1 MKYTFF
7 VFLIGFI
14 FIDLSRSEAKDLIIY
29 SSTDS
34 ATIELIVNGDLNEN
48 LYFLKK
54 STLEQNEDIIKII
67 SKKNHRNIF
76 KITMENNLPALLYLR
91 YQNEDYPIYI
101 NEDKR
106 IKIEVELRTEKTNSE
121 LITIQDPIN
130 TYILKKEKFLAKKNL
145 DLKGLYSLPKDSFL
159 LVNSTIEYGIENLR
173 NVYFPK
179 IADKKFKQLD
189 LNDLQAFFAIRNI
202 LYTDY
207 HNYFTKNNLKP
218 ILKLD
223 DIDIDELKKSEINLL
238 SQYVV
243 DLLGMYLDHNVK
255 EKNNCR
261 NSTYN
266 EEQICL
272 FNQRLDLG
280 LSLFKSSK
288 IANFFSAQTLLYALK
303 TGNHTFF
310 ETNILRLKEIFKRPD
325 YLSVVIEKERAM
337 DAIGKG
343 KAAPDITLK
352 RINSSTFDLS
362 SLKGKKIYLNIWSQG
377 CSSSVQELANIN
389 KLVDGIETQSNAIVL
404 NIYIDNN
411 LNELNGYLKKTKLNG
426 LNVTLQNMEDF
437 KKKYFISTLPRYIII
452 NEQGMIDNP
461 FAQRPGSKE
470 VRDYMQKP

>member
-7 VFLIGFI
+7 TFLIGFI
-14 FIDLSRSEAKDLIIY
+14 FINLSQSKAKNSLAY
-29 SSTDS
+29 FSTDS
-34 ATIELIVNGDLNEN
+34 ATIELIVNGDLKEH

-54 STLEQNEDIIKII
+54 SILEQNEDIIRII
-67 SKKNHRNIF
+67 AQKTHRNTF
-76 KITMENNLPALLYLR
+76 TVPMENNLPALLYLR
-91 YQNEDYPIYI
+91 YQNEDYPFYI
-101 NEDKR
+101 DKNNR
-106 IKIEVELRTEKTNSE
+106 IEIEVELRTKKTN
-121 LITIQDPIN
+121 LDRITIKDPIN
-130 TYILKKEKFLAKKNL
+130 TYILEKNKFLAKKNL

-223 DIDIDELKKSEINLL
+223 DIDIDELKQSEINLL

-243 DLLGMYLDHNVK
+243 DLLGMYLDHKVK

-266 EEQICL
+266 KEQICL
-272 FNQRLDLG
+272 FNQRMNLG

-288 IANFFSAQTLLYALK
+288 IASFFSAQTLLYALK

-310 ETNILRLKEIFKRPD
+310 ETNVLRLKEIFKQPD
-325 YLSVVIEKERAM
+325 YLAEVIEKERAM

-352 RINSSTFDLS
+352 RINGSTFDLS

-411 LNELNGYLKKTKLNG
+411 LNELNRYLKNSKLNG
-426 LNVTLQNMEDF
+426 LNVTLQNVEDF
-437 KKKYFISTLPRYIII
+437 KKNYFISNLPRYIII